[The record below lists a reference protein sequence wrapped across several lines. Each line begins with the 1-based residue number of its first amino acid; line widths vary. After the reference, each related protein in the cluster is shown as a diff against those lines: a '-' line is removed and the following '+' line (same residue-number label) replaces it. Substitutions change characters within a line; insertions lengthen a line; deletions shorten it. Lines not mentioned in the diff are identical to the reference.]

1 MDDVMASVGRDT
13 AQTVVCAPFVL
24 GVAPGVIVAGFDVH
38 RRQIT
43 FDALDTVTGELWRGQ
58 LDSTAAAIQ
67 GWVGRFPGRVVHV
80 AVEACT
86 GWLFVC
92 RAVEAAGGT
101 VHLAEPVETSAL
113 RGRKRRAKTDRADA
127 KWLRQLLCEGRLPE
141 SWCPPE
147 HVRQWRSRAR
157 LRNTLLSE
165 RTGWIQ
171 RIRATLYHHGV
182 AGAPDDL
189 RTLAGREFLTAL
201 ELPTDA
207 AERVRVALEI
217 IDMLEIQLAGIERDL
232 RALAR
237 HQNGCRALMSQYG
250 IGELSAL
257 VTLVELG
264 DVTRMHA
271 SRQAVRMAGLDIGV
285 HRSDR
290 HAQLG
295 KLTRQGSAPL
305 RWALFEA
312 AQSASHKTSP
322 DYQDY
327 HKLKAR
333 GLSHNRACM
342 TIARKLARR
351 SYHLLRALGPAALE
365 PAHQKLQPSPTTDE
379 YRTCG
384 QLPKRPR
391 HPRQAWRPS
400 KDRAAAVAPPER
412 PINHLVTDSQLWQ
425 SRAQIRQGVHGAE
438 PAWRYLTTRTSSDK
452 QSSAAAFRGACIC
465 PGRVGHWPCS

>member
-1 MDDVMASVGRDT
+1 M
-13 AQTVVCAPFVL
+13 
-24 GVAPGVIVAGFDVH
+24 
-38 RRQIT
+38 
-43 FDALDTVTGELWRGQ
+43 
-58 LDSTAAAIQ
+58 
-67 GWVGRFPGRVVHV
+67 
-80 AVEACT
+80 
-86 GWLFVC
+86 
-92 RAVEAAGGT
+92 
-101 VHLAEPVETSAL
+101 
-113 RGRKRRAKTDRADA
+113 
-127 KWLRQLLCEGRLPE
+127 
-141 SWCPPE
+141 
-147 HVRQWRSRAR
+147 
-157 LRNTLLSE
+157 RNTLLSE

-295 KLTRQGSAPL
+295 KLTAKDPPRCAGHCL
-305 RWALFEA
+305 
-312 AQSASHKTSP
+312 
-322 DYQDY
+322 
-327 HKLKAR
+327 
-333 GLSHNRACM
+333 
-342 TIARKLARR
+342 
-351 SYHLLRALGPAALE
+351 
-365 PAHQKLQPSPTTDE
+365 
-379 YRTCG
+379 
-384 QLPKRPR
+384 RPR
-391 HPRQAWRPS
+391 SPPHTKQA
-400 KDRAAAVAPPER
+400 
-412 PINHLVTDSQLWQ
+412 PI
-425 SRAQIRQGVHGAE
+425 
-438 PAWRYLTTRTSSDK
+438 TRTITSS
-452 QSSAAAFRGACIC
+452 R
-465 PGRVGHWPCS
+465 PVGSRTTAHA